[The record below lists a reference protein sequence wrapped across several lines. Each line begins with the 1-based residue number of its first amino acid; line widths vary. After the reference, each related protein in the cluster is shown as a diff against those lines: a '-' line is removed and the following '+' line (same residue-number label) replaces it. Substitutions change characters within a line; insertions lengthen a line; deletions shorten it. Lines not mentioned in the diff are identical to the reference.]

1 MKIQIHSTNLSQKL
15 SFISHAVSSKNQLPI
30 LQNILIEASNDKI
43 TLKATDLEIG
53 IETYCPATII
63 EEGGTTV
70 PVRQFAELINSLPA
84 EVITIEA
91 KEGNLSVISNKTK
104 SVFQTINKDEF
115 PKLYD
120 EKGGLV
126 ATLKTESI
134 RHDISSLVF
143 AASTDN
149 AKPALSGILLKKES
163 TGFLLVAT
171 DGYRLSLK
179 RHGAVSVPVDETVNT
194 DVAMIIPA
202 RIFRELQS
210 IKESSDSVAMYV
222 AKSSN
227 QVIFELGE
235 TLLIGRLIE
244 ATYPNYERII
254 PLDFSV
260 QVAFEREEMLKAV
273 KICSIFARDSANIIK
288 FSIEK
293 EKIVISSQT
302 ASVGENTVSI
312 EANLKGEP
320 NEIAFNARYLLDVL
334 GNMSNERIVFAMTGP
349 LNPGVFKIDSD
360 ESYLHLIMPI
370 RVQV

>member
-30 LQNILIEASNDKI
+30 LQNILIETSNDKI

-70 PVRQFAELINSLPA
+70 PVRQFAELINSLPS

-91 KEGNLSVISNKTK
+91 KEGSLSVISNKTK

-120 EKGGLV
+120 EKGALV

-179 RHGAVSVPVDETVNT
+179 RHGAVSVPVDETLNT

-227 QVIFELGE
+227 QVIFEIGE

-293 EKIVISSQT
+293 DKIVISSQT